1 MKVKSS
7 IERGAE
13 YLCIKLGDV
22 VTAIELI
29 GVVKGLP
36 MWEVERKI
44 GEGCRKRL
52 IVSARS
58 LMPLN
63 APQGAV

>member
-13 YLCIKLGDV
+13 YLCIKLGEV
-22 VTAIELI
+22 VTAIQQI

-36 MWEVERKI
+36 MWEVERRAS
-44 GEGCRKRL
+44 EGSRKRI

-58 LMPLN
+58 LTPLKT
-63 APQGAV
+63 

>member
-13 YLCIKLGDV
+13 YLCIKLGEV
-22 VTAIELI
+22 VTAIEQI

-36 MWEVERKI
+36 MWEVERRVN
-44 GEGCRKRL
+44 ESSRKRI
-52 IVSARS
+52 IVSAHS
-58 LMPLN
+58 LTRLKT
-63 APQGAV
+63 